1 VQVKLL
7 RAIQQKSFRP
17 VGGSEDETVD
27 VRIICATNRD
37 LEKMVAKGEFREDLF
52 YRLNVIQIRLPA
64 LRERKSDI
72 PLLASHFLSKYSLVM
87 GKSVKSISQDAMKLL
102 MNYDFPGNVR
112 ELENVI
118 ERAVALEVQSSVSP
132 ENLPQKLLLP
142 HSAAPSAAGAGD
154 LAPGQFDLEKG
165 VEEFERRH
173 ILQAL
178 EAANGVKKKAAKLLG
193 ISFRS
198 LRYRIE
204 KYKID
209 DPNPEESE

>member
-1 VQVKLL
+1 
-7 RAIQQKSFRP
+7 
-17 VGGSEDETVD
+17 
-27 VRIICATNRD
+27 
-37 LEKMVAKGEFREDLF
+37 
-52 YRLNVIQIRLPA
+52 
-64 LRERKSDI
+64 
-72 PLLASHFLSKYSLVM
+72 M
-87 GKSVKSISQDAMKLL
+87 GKPVKSIGQDAMRLL

-112 ELENVI
+112 ELENLV
-118 ERAVALEVQSSVSP
+118 ERAVALEVQSSISP
-132 ENLPQKLLLP
+132 ESLPQKLLLP
-142 HSAAPSAAGAGD
+142 HSGALPPPAEAGTV
-154 LAPGQFDLEKG
+154 PGQFDLEKG